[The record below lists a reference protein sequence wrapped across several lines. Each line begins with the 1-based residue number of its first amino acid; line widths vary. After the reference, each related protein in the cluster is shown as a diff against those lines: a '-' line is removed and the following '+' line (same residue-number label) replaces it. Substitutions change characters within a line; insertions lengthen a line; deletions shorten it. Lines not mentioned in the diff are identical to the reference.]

1 MSESIDTTAPEA
13 ATSAPGS
20 SDIVSQSEIE
30 RLLAQVESAD
40 SSSGQAANPQAPQA
54 TTGHDL
60 VRRHEF
66 PNLTCFTA
74 TEMRRLRLR
83 HEDFI
88 GLLAAQLS
96 IHLGLEVGVQMSKME
111 AMPFQKFVDGLSNP
125 AYLTLLRLQPLPEIC
140 LLDIPPRLGLCMVD
154 RELGGP
160 GRPQDESRQ
169 IGKIEARLL
178 SRLVDLIVQQWCG
191 IWNDLLEI
199 RPTVLGTETN
209 SRFVATSAPA
219 AIMLVVG
226 AEVRLGETV
235 ESIQFAFPQPML
247 EPLTVKLNAA
257 SIGGPKPDAAAKTA
271 PPKWSP
277 HFDDLRILVRAELPE
292 MQLPAGEVAA
302 LKPGDVLTLSPDCMS
317 QVRLRLANH
326 PGFIGNL
333 GLTDQRRA
341 VKIEKPCPD

>member
-1 MSESIDTTAPEA
+1 
-13 ATSAPGS
+13 
-20 SDIVSQSEIE
+20 
-30 RLLAQVESAD
+30 
-40 SSSGQAANPQAPQA
+40 
-54 TTGHDL
+54 
-60 VRRHEF
+60 
-66 PNLTCFTA
+66 
-74 TEMRRLRLR
+74 
-83 HEDFI
+83 
-88 GLLAAQLS
+88 
-96 IHLGLEVGVQMSKME
+96 
-111 AMPFQKFVDGLSNP
+111 
-125 AYLTLLRLQPLPEIC
+125 
-140 LLDIPPRLGLCMVD
+140 MVD